1 MSSALEIKKQKETH
15 SLEWLD
21 EGLLLRTKPHGE
33 SNLIATFFTQ
43 YHGLITG
50 YIRTN
55 KKYPLQPGNLY
66 HIRNK
71 SRLDTHMGLFTVEH
85 HETFAP
91 IMCAALISPI
101 KLACINAIR
110 TLLITALIDR
120 DATEAFYLNLKLH
133 IHEICL
139 NGNIGHYVLFEKELL
154 AHCGFGLDLTRCAV
168 TNARE
173 NLKYVSPKTGRAV
186 TESVGLP
193 YKDQLFHLPTPFSDS
208 NSQWNK
214 SDILDSLKITGHFL
228 RRLLHEQL
236 HRTLPQERDYLITL
250 IHTSK
255 VINAS

>member
-1 MSSALEIKKQKETH
+1 M
-15 SLEWLD
+15 EWLD

-71 SRLDTHMGLFTVEH
+71 SRLDTHMGLFTVEQ
-85 HETFAP
+85 HESFAP
-91 IMCAALISPI
+91 IICAALISPI

-110 TLLITALIDR
+110 TLLITALIDH
-120 DATEAFYLNLKLH
+120 DATEAFYLNLKLN

-139 NGNIGHYVLFEKELL
+139 NGNIGHYVIFEKDLL

-173 NLKYVSPKTGRAV
+173 HLSYVSPKTGRAV
-186 TESVGLP
+186 TESIGSP
-193 YKDQLFHLPTPFSDS
+193 YKDQLFSLPAPLTHPTPLAP
-208 NSQWNK
+208 WNK
-214 SDILDSLKITGHFL
+214 TDILGGLKITGHFL
-228 RRLLHEQL
+228 RRLLQEQL
-236 HRTLPQERDYLITL
+236 HRTIPQEREYLITL
-250 IHTSK
+250 INSSK
-255 VINAS
+255 AINVN